1 MITAFYTEEVRKMVI
16 YITSDEK
23 KDLLNRMSKQY
34 DWELLVEV
42 MEKGSLNKFITDRLQ
57 VINSIRYLVIER
69 SCIKENEQ
77 QLHDLLDT
85 IHAIWSPQ
93 IILLEE
99 ILQDDDGEYQ
109 KVIYQNNI
117 TSLYKYQDNI
127 EVNIEYL
134 LKGEKIPAE
143 NVYSGTWIGVMSA
156 NSGAGCTHVAI
167 DLATFIGS
175 QGQSVCYVEAN
186 DSGDLGAMAQFYEF
200 EQVEDNHYRKDG
212 IDYWHQMIDPE
223 KKFAVLD
230 IGKYNAAKMEMFNQC
245 KIKILVSDGK
255 PYRMADAMNVLRYV
269 QDDSVRLWLN
279 YIHEEEFDKINERYL
294 SSVLNPIGRIGWHKN
309 MFHGADALY
318 QEVLQSYI
326 QFVPKKTPKL
336 TFLFKTDVLKDKI
349 QKKVEKKLL
358 EVKSDDAEQMS
369 SADIEENNQD
379 VSMLDD
385 TIQVQTTEV
394 DLAESDVKGQP
405 EENENQQD
413 YSCDVKTAEE
423 VVSEAVEDDYSD
435 LEQEVIVVDKLKA
448 SSKSNKLVKNIML
461 LLVVMGMGVMVP
473 TVVKNFKMDW
483 DSSFNTPD
491 TQTTELLDENL
502 NINDDIKISVL
513 EVEGADGYE
522 VSYSTDKEFPEERTV
537 IVEVQTADKAV
548 ESLSA
553 GKTYYVRVRAF
564 KFNENGTKVYG
575 EYTEIQKIET

>member
-1 MITAFYTEEVRKMVI
+1 MVI

-23 KDLLNRMSKQY
+23 KDLLNGIAKQY

-42 MEKGSLNKFITDRLQ
+42 MEKGSLNTFITDRLQ

-85 IHAIWSPQ
+85 IYAIWSPQ
-93 IILLEE
+93 IILIEE

-109 KVIYQNNI
+109 KVIYRDNI
-117 TSLYKYQDNI
+117 TLLYKYQDNLEI
-127 EVNIEYL
+127 NIEYL

-156 NSGAGCTHVAI
+156 HNGAGCTHVAI
-167 DLATFIGS
+167 DLAHFIAK
-175 QGQSVCYVEAN
+175 QNQSVCYVEAN
-186 DSGDLGAMAQFYEF
+186 ESGDLGAMAQFYEF
-200 EQVEDNHYRKDG
+200 EEVGDNHYYKDG

-255 PYRMADAMNVLRYV
+255 PYRMADAMNVLRYL
-269 QDDSVRLWLN
+269 QDDNVRLWLN
-279 YIHEEEFDKINERYL
+279 YIQEEEYGKICERYL
-294 SSVLNPIGRIGWHKN
+294 SAISNPVECIQWHKS
-309 MFHGADALY
+309 MFIGEEQLY
-318 QEVLQSYI
+318 QDVLQSYI
-326 QFVPKKTPKL
+326 QIAPKRNSKL
-336 TFLFKTDVLKDKI
+336 TFLFKTDVIKDKL
-349 QKKVEKKLL
+349 QKKTEKKMP
-358 EVKSDDAEQMS
+358 EVQSDDTELMS
-369 SADIEENNQD
+369 NSNIVENNQD
-379 VSMLDD
+379 VSML
-385 TIQVQTTEV
+385 TTAVEVQATEV
-394 DLAESDVKGQP
+394 NMVEKEVKDEL
-405 EENENQQD
+405 EEDEIQQD
-413 YSCDVKTAEE
+413 NSFDAETAEE
-423 VVSEAVEDDYSD
+423 VVSEVIEDDYSD
-435 LEQEVIVVDKLKA
+435 LEQEVIVVDKPKA
-448 SSKSNKLVKNIML
+448 SSKAKLVKNLIL
-461 LLVVMGMGVMVP
+461 FLIVMGMGAMVP
-473 TVVKNFKMDW
+473 TIVKNLNSNQDF
-483 DSSFNTPD
+483 SINIPD

-502 NINDDIKISVL
+502 NINDDIRISVL

-522 VSYSTDKEFPEERTV
+522 VSYSTDKNFPEERTV

-548 ESLSA
+548 ESLTA

-575 EYTEIQKIET
+575 EYTEVQKIET